1 MKLTVIWNY
10 FQSDTEERLQEEKR
24 RKIEEHEKARA
35 RGRTKKKHND
45 IDPMDPAAYSDIPR
59 YGFVR
64 LTQISTSAKLKQKI
78 ISVFFSLSFINT

>member
-1 MKLTVIWNY
+1 MIPSLDLLKVTHQMKLTVIWNY

-64 LTQISTSAKLKQKI
+64 LHK
-78 ISVFFSLSFINT
+78 SVQVQN